1 MAYRVIWSDEV
12 QEQIRDIQSYLLT
25 AFGDAAADRFSD
37 RLRKVSDL
45 LEEMPRVGEQHPLF
59 TAVREFPVQGHHLL
73 AYTVVKQDVIVLNLI
88 DSRRRNAK

>member
-12 QEQIRDIQSYLLT
+12 QEQIRDIQSHLLT
-25 AFGDAAADRFSD
+25 AFGDAATDRFSD

-45 LEEMPRVGEQHPLF
+45 LEEMPRVGERHPFF
-59 TAVREFPVQGHHLL
+59 TAVREFRVQGHLLL
-73 AYTVVKQDVIVLNLI
+73 AYTVVKQDVIVLNLV

>member
-25 AFGDAAADRFSD
+25 NFGDAAADRFSD

-45 LEEMPRVGEQHPLF
+45 LENMPRVGERHPFLS
-59 TAVREFPVQGHHLL
+59 AVREHPVQGHLLL
-73 AYTVVKQDVIVLNLI
+73 AYTVVKQDVIVLNLV
-88 DSRRRNAK
+88 DSRRRKSN